1 MKKKVLSAILCG
13 VIAVS
18 MLAGCTSKTEESE
31 EVKEETQKETETED
45 ESVDEAKGT
54 IKVGVAGDFYPFCF
68 TENDETKGFE
78 IDVLTE
84 IGARAGYDVEFVVSD
99 FTGIF
104 GMLDSGKIDTVGHSV
119 AITDE
124 RSEKYL
130 FSEPYVYSNYN
141 IITKKD
147 SELKTI
153 EDFVGKKVGVVM
165 GGQGEVKLNEL
176 CQNENLDIE
185 VVGYEGTAAMD
196 EDVLMGRLDGRLGPQ
211 IQTLATIKKNNLD
224 LAVTDVTVFFETA
237 GYPLPKDGSH
247 DEMQKDINAA
257 LSEMKSDGTLS
268 ELSMKWFDIDAT
280 KEK

>member
-1 MKKKVLSAILCG
+1 MKKKVLSFILCG
-13 VIAVS
+13 VMAVS
-18 MLAGCTSKTEESE
+18 MLAGCANKNTTPEETKETQENAQTEESNVS
-31 EVKEETQKETETED
+31 EV
-45 ESVDEAKGT
+45 KGT

-84 IGARAGYDVEFVVSD
+84 IGKRAGYEVEFIVSD

-124 RSEKYL
+124 RSQKYL
-130 FSEPYVYSNYN
+130 FSDPYVYSNYN

-147 SELKTI
+147 SQLKAI

-176 CQNENLDIE
+176 CQKENLDIE

-196 EDVLMGRLDGRLGPQ
+196 KDVLMGRLDGRLGPQ
-211 IQTLATIKKNNLD
+211 IQTLATIKKNNLE
-224 LAVTDVTVFFETA
+224 LVVTDATVFFETA
-237 GYPLPKDGSH
+237 GYPLPKDGNH
-247 DEMQKDINAA
+247 DEMQKDINEA
-257 LSEMKSDGTLS
+257 LAEMKSDGTLS
-268 ELSMKWFDIDAT
+268 ELSMKWFEIDAT
-280 KEK
+280 KGK

>member
-1 MKKKVLSAILCG
+1 MKKKVLGLILCG
-13 VIAVS
+13 VMAVS
-18 MLAGCTSKTEESE
+18 MLAGCANKNTTPEDTK
-31 EVKEETQKETETED
+31 ETQKNAQTED
-45 ESVDEAKGT
+45 TKVSEVKGT

-84 IGARAGYDVEFVVSD
+84 IGKRAGYEVEFIVSD

-124 RSEKYL
+124 RSQKYL
-130 FSEPYVYSNYN
+130 FSDSYVYSNYN

-147 SELKTI
+147 SQLKSI

-176 CQNENLDIE
+176 CQKENLDIE

-211 IQTLATIKKNNLD
+211 IQTLATIKKNNLE
-224 LAVTDVTVFFETA
+224 LVVTDATVFFETA
-237 GYPLPKDGSH
+237 GYPLPKDGNH

-257 LSEMKSDGTLS
+257 LAEMKSDGTLS
-268 ELSMKWFDIDAT
+268 ELSMKWFEIDAT
-280 KEK
+280 KGK

>member
-1 MKKKVLSAILCG
+1 MKKKVLSFILCG
-13 VIAVS
+13 VMAVS
-18 MLAGCTSKTEESE
+18 MLAGCANKNTTPKETKETQENAQTEESNVS
-31 EVKEETQKETETED
+31 EV
-45 ESVDEAKGT
+45 KGT

-84 IGARAGYDVEFVVSD
+84 IGKRAGYEVEFIVSD

-124 RSEKYL
+124 RSQKYL
-130 FSEPYVYSNYN
+130 FSDPYVYSNYN

-147 SELKTI
+147 SQLKAI

-176 CQNENLDIE
+176 CQKENLDIE

-211 IQTLATIKKNNLD
+211 IQTLATIKKNNLE
-224 LAVTDVTVFFETA
+224 LVVTDATVFFETA
-237 GYPLPKDGSH
+237 GYPLPKDGNH
-247 DEMQKDINAA
+247 DEMQKDINEA
-257 LSEMKSDGTLS
+257 LAEMKSDGTLS
-268 ELSMKWFDIDAT
+268 ELSMKWFEIDAT
-280 KEK
+280 KGK